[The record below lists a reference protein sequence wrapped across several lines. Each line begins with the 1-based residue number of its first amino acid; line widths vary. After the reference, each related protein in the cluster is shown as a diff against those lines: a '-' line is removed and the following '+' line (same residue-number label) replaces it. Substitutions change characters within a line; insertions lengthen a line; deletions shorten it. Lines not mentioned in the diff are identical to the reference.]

1 MAKII
6 VIVML
11 VFVSMAGWMNGADT
25 GSISGVT
32 HMRDFQSKFADH
44 YDQKTDSY
52 SYSSARQSLI
62 TGMINVGS
70 FTGCFLSAP
79 LADAVGKR
87 YSIFIWCIVYLIGV
101 IVQMTAS
108 SSWIQ
113 IVIAKVWT
121 GFAVGATSVIAPGYQ
136 SEVAPASMRGAI
148 VTTYQLF
155 ITAGIF
161 VAACINMGT
170 HNYKHH
176 KSASWRVSMGMNLLW
191 GLITLIGITFLPES
205 PRYLIAIGKDQEALK
220 IMSKNNDLPSDHEA
234 IQAEY
239 HLIKSDCQVEL
250 AGGPVKWHEIFGK
263 DIRFRTSL
271 GFAVMSFQQL
281 TGANY
286 YFYYCTQVFKNSG
299 ISSPYSAACILDGVN
314 LFCTF
319 FAMFVLDHFGRRLPL
334 IVGGIWQSV
343 CFFIYSAVGDKALT
357 RDDGSS
363 NQHAGAV
370 LIAFSC
376 FFVASFAVTWA
387 PAAYVI
393 VGESYPVRYRSKC
406 AALATS
412 GNWLFDFLVSFFT
425 PYITNIIGFKYGYVF
440 AVSNLIGSV
449 IIFLFAHETKGLTLE
464 EVNLVYSSNL
474 KPWRSRPK
482 ELGGYSKDQQEAME
496 KANTGVCGESFD
508 HYEYTPNTISPTES
522 SLFHK
527 KDEQLNNEKE

>member
-1 MAKII
+1 MGKILL
-6 VIVML
+6 IVML

-25 GSISGVT
+25 GSISGIT
-32 HMRDFQSKFADH
+32 HMRDFQSKFADR
-44 YDQKTDSY
+44 YDQKTNTY

-70 FTGCFLSAP
+70 FTGCYLSAP
-79 LADAVGKR
+79 LAEAVGKR
-87 YSIFIWCIVYLIGV
+87 ISIFVWCIVYITGV

-108 SSWIQ
+108 PSWIQ

-136 SEVAPASMRGAI
+136 SEVAPASLRGAI

-170 HNYKHH
+170 HKYTHY

-191 GLITLIGITFLPES
+191 GFITLVGITFLPES
-205 PRYLIAIGKDQEALK
+205 PRYLIAIGKDEEALE
-220 IMSKNNDLPSDHEA
+220 IMSKNNDIPKEHKS
-234 IQAEY
+234 IQDEY
-239 HLIKSDCQVEL
+239 HLIKADCEIEL
-250 AGGPVKWHEIFGK
+250 AGGPAKWYEIFGK
-263 DIRFRTSL
+263 EIRFRTLL

-299 ISSPYSAACILDGVN
+299 ISSPYAAACILDGVN
-314 LFCTF
+314 VFCTV
-319 FAMFVLDHFGRRLPL
+319 FAMFVLEQFGRRMPL
-334 IVGGIWQSV
+334 IVGGIWQSI
-343 CFFIYSAVGDKALT
+343 CFFIYSAVGDKALY
-357 RDDGSS
+357 RNDGSS
-363 NQHAGAV
+363 NQQAGAV

-412 GNWLFDFLVSFFT
+412 GNWLFDFVVSFFT
-425 PYITNIIGFKYGYVF
+425 PFITNIIGFKYGYVF
-440 AVSNLIGSV
+440 AVCNLIGSV

-464 EVNLVYSSNL
+464 EVNQVYFSNL
-474 KPWRSRPK
+474 KPWQRNPRKYNSDYSRSQEETIEK
-482 ELGGYSKDQQEAME
+482 EKFGAY
-496 KANTGVCGESFD
+496 GESFD
-508 HYEYTPNTISPTES
+508 HVENTPNNSSPTETS
-522 SLFHK
+522 SLSQK
-527 KDEQLNNEKE
+527 KT